1 MAAATSCLFDLAMH
15 GGVNQLFNSRLFD
28 SLLLLD
34 RKSVAIFDDFKPRPN
49 ADCLGVH
56 EQFDVHGR
64 RIAWDLIA
72 QPPEVWGL
80 RLPPRR
86 LPQIGGAF
94 EVRPAQS
101 RPDCP
106 SHGRF
111 GAWIGTARLPR
122 MKKCSPSRMH
132 WSELRSTRESS
143 SAGAS
148 AATGGRHFSA
158 EACRPLVV
166 PYTARS
172 TCVAHGPRPANYVYL
187 DLWES
192 GRTRQNLLHSV
203 RESKNSDP
211 IRRSFRDLV
220 LYISVLLRSRNPP
233 VCEVSNSLTVQ
244 QGVLIFSP
252 TKD

>member
-64 RIAWDLIA
+64 RVAWDLIA

-106 SHGRF
+106 LHGRF
-111 GAWIGTARLPR
+111 GAMDWDGQITKDEKVFAVENALVRTALDARVEFGG
-122 MKKCSPSRMH
+122 
-132 WSELRSTRESS
+132 SERSN
-143 SAGAS
+143 
-148 AATGGRHFSA
+148 GGRHFSA
-158 EACRPLVV
+158 DACRPLVV

-220 LYISVLLRSRNPP
+220 LNISVLLRSRNPP